1 MEWVQIQSDTNQT
14 NDQALLDD
22 LASGSQVQVPF
33 VAARVGEW
41 RRVKRRTES
50 ELNVQPRMEAKTKK

>member
-22 LASGSQVQVPF
+22 LASGSQVQVPS
-33 VAARVGEW
+33 VAARVACW
-41 RRVKRRTES
+41 R
-50 ELNVQPRMEAKTKK
+50 MKKNEKKN